1 MLGIQKSRTAPCWP
15 SGNGQVERNYRT
27 LMDAVHC
34 YIDSQPKTW
43 DKYLGSLTGAFRSA
57 INRHTGYTPNTLM
70 LGREVNVPATLM

>member
-43 DKYLGSLTGAFRSA
+43 DKYLG
-57 INRHTGYTPNTLM
+57 PLM
-70 LGREVNVPATLM
+70 IRGIPVSHKQGIHRIHLCLEERLMYQQP